1 MTRLSR
7 IARAAFAW
15 MIPLAM
21 IVVGCGVFF
30 VVFTILGLGLDAL
43 FAWLAG

>member
-15 MIPLAM
+15 MIPLAL
-21 IVVGCGVFF
+21 IGVGCGIFF
-30 VVFTILGLGLDAL
+30 VVFAILGLGLDAL